1 MSETLGRYR
10 LLKRIA
16 AGGMAEIWLA
26 KQAGAQGFEKLVVV
40 KRILEHL
47 AHDEQF
53 VEMFLDEARL
63 AALLAH
69 PNIVQIFDLGG
80 DEGGWYIA
88 MEHIHGENLRA
99 ISRRRQLNGTPGF
112 PLSIAARV
120 ASHTCQALHYA
131 HAKKALDG
139 SPLNIVHRDVSP
151 QNILVSYEGQ
161 VKVVDF
167 GIAKAATQNQIT
179 RTGVIKGKFAYMS
192 PEQCLGKKLDGRS
205 DQFAVGTVLWELLT
219 GSKLFE
225 RENEIL
231 TFRAITEDEAP
242 PPRSVNPEIP
252 EELEAVV
259 MRALRRDPKER
270 YPDCQEMHL
279 DLERFLQRAGEL
291 VSPLEIAAFM
301 ESLFQD
307 RLESWREV
315 AQLAREDGA
324 VDSGLL
330 EGRSDLFEMSLT
342 PSCSKVPPAPR
353 RVEEPASG
361 LGLDDLLGEAG
372 VVDAGAA
379 PLSPDSFG
387 AAGPKHGTSSS
398 PTASTKIATAGR
410 QEPAAGGTRRE
421 EAPVPGTHEA
431 ATRLVTSEELESGP
445 VSIDV
450 DDESTRTRK
459 GSPRSSRRKRKV
471 ALMVSFSAAAMAALA
486 ALMVLGP
493 GTKSGEST
501 GDAGDT
507 EQVEP
512 EAQDAVEVAEPRE
525 GEAAEAAASDKT
537 DNGSMVEPAAVE
549 RSAPGGARAARAS
562 ASAGRTTEDRTT
574 RRPAPPRGSSR
585 PGSPSTRRRGDDGR
599 GTAERSERTKSTRER
614 TPPPA
619 PGSLSLN
626 ASPWCRAFIGERELG
641 ITPIASVEVPAGRHS
656 VRCVHPEL
664 GERTVQVNVG
674 EGEDVRRRIAF
685 LGELRFR
692 VVPWAV
698 VHLDGEEIGM
708 TPLPPRQIPSGRHQV
723 RLVNEQLGVD
733 RTMDVEVVGGE
744 TATVNVDLR

>member
-131 HAKKALDG
+131 HTKKALDG

-231 TFRAITEDEAP
+231 TFRAITEEEAP

-252 EELEAVV
+252 EELETVV
-259 MRALRRDPKER
+259 LRALRRDPKER

-361 LGLDDLLGEAG
+361 LGLEDLLGEAG
-372 VVDAGAA
+372 EHVEAGAA

-387 AAGPKHGTSSS
+387 AVGPKHGTSSS
-398 PTASTKIATAGR
+398 PTASTKIA
-410 QEPAAGGTRRE
+410 PSGGQQ
-421 EAPVPGTHEA
+421 EAPERARQKPPPAPGPDEA
-431 ATRLVTSEELESGP
+431 ATRLVTAEELEDGP
-445 VSIDV
+445 VSIDMS
-450 DDESTRTRK
+450 DESTTARQ
-459 GSPRSSRRKRKV
+459 GGPRSSRRKRKV

-537 DNGSMVEPAAVE
+537 DNGSMVEPAAVETSNAGEATAETPPAAEESAEDPQGQVTEQPRSAGDASEAPE

-641 ITPIASVEVPAGRHS
+641 ITPIASVEVPAGRHP

-664 GERTVQVNVG
+664 GERTVQVN
-674 EGEDVRRRIAF
+674 
-685 LGELRFR
+685 
-692 VVPWAV
+692 
-698 VHLDGEEIGM
+698 
-708 TPLPPRQIPSGRHQV
+708 
-723 RLVNEQLGVD
+723 
-733 RTMDVEVVGGE
+733 
-744 TATVNVDLR
+744 